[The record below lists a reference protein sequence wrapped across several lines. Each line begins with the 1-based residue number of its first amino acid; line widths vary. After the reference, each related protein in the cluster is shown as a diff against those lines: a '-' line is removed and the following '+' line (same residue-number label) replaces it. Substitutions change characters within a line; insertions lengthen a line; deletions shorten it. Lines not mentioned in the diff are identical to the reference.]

1 MSWLLFLAFFFSMP
15 STIGGMIAFF
25 FRVPSCFLLK
35 YSFIFL
41 GGFQRDY
48 DVALYVLVGVGIWG
62 LCAWPYECIGGARGV
77 IAAIEAT
84 VIWVLRAVSKH
95 KGKSPVI
102 PSVPTQKWDQRV
114 AEGTANNVYSDL
126 NVPPATV
133 LTVAAAQVML
143 CCFYIYALATN
154 GRPDFSKTETYLF
167 YFAGTFVQ
175 IVLYGRNVQHL
186 FTGTFASK
194 GFWAMAVA
202 ALSDDLPLYDEKG
215 NVFLLSWWNIN
226 IRLALEVS
234 INAAGALLIHLVIP
248 LQLAGTSENYFDFLL
263 NSCATIFVLEL
274 DDKEGVTFQLGAG
287 PVKEGHYAKDE
298 ASDEVIEVRD
308 RGFVARATFGGER
321 AGQVFTNGYSGVG
334 YYPDT
339 CAEDEGD
346 DTPSTIHLTIS
357 SADDEHHSR
366 GEVTEANVSV
376 RTSPPQTLPRDSSS

>member
-1 MSWLLFLAFFFSMP
+1 MSWLLFLAFFFSMVRLFREKRRLDTEFAELVELAISLP
-15 STIGGMIAFF
+15 TVGGMIAFF

-175 IVLYGRNVQHL
+175 IVLYGRNVSVLLTVH
-186 FTGTFASK
+186 ASK

-226 IRLALEVS
+226 IRMALDVS
-234 INAAGALLIHLVIP
+234 INLAGALLIHLVIP

-274 DDKEGVTFQLGAG
+274 DNKVGVTFQLGAG

-334 YYPDT
+334 YYTLTRPR
-339 CAEDEGD
+339 
-346 DTPSTIHLTIS
+346 PSS
-357 SADDEHHSR
+357 
-366 GEVTEANVSV
+366 
-376 RTSPPQTLPRDSSS
+376 